1 MKFVPRSESTRQFI
15 IEATAKL
22 FNKKGFAGTSL
33 SDLEKATS
41 LTKGSIYGNFENKE
55 QVALAVF
62 DYNIANL
69 HEKLLGGLE
78 GCTGVKEKLMA
89 YLSSYAGFEAEAGG
103 CPMQNTGVEADD
115 THEPLRQR
123 AAESMLAWIRDIT
136 DLIAEG
142 IESGEFKPGTN
153 AHKTA
158 LTFFALI
165 EGGILLGRTT
175 KDSAHFKTVLDSAA
189 EYIEGIYRHS

>member
-15 IEATAKL
+15 IEATAEL

-33 SDLEKATS
+33 SDLEKATK

-62 DYNIANL
+62 DYNLSNI
-69 HEKLLGGLE
+69 HEQLLEGFKQCSTFRDKLLS
-78 GCTGVKEKLMA
+78 
-89 YLSSYAGFEAEAGG
+89 YLTLYAGFEAEAGG
-103 CPMQNTGVEADD
+103 CPLQNTGAEADD

-123 AAESMLAWIRDIT
+123 AAEGMLTWVKDMSG
-136 DLIAEG
+136 LIDDG
-142 IESGEFKPGTN
+142 IKAGEFKTDTN
-153 AHKTA
+153 AQKTA
-158 LTFFALI
+158 LTLFALI

-175 KDSAHFKTVLDSAA
+175 KDPAWFKTILETAA
-189 EYIEGIYRHS
+189 DQVHGICL